1 MPVSLNKT
9 GSLVCVNGK
18 QEIKKCNTKEGND
31 MKKLRKQSYVILIT
45 LAATLTSIG
54 IHTLY
59 ANDMGVLEQEV
70 TRFDGTLTSV
80 VIEQS
85 QAEVKTCHYPED
97 ASEALC
103 DSFIQRDDKIIQSA
117 TAPAGSFEED
127 GFQPYTYSIAYEQN
141 GTPQNETLIL
151 DRLDATAILG
161 FEGKEIQPDTWT
173 ELEII
178 GDYHSVAFFCDD
190 PNVEL
195 QDGKVKAGND
205 VTSFTITASDD
216 GNGTRSGG
224 SVSAEFHVQTR
235 APLTNSGDAQP
246 EPEPTPEPTYS
257 TNWQAGVYTY
267 LKEYSIDNTKGSFT
281 SDYDNKIKVQGQFVN
296 LKDGVH
302 QLPAGKTPGTL
313 NAAEVDSLFE
323 KAKTITGSGF
333 SYSSD
338 RIWTQTLSLQ
348 WPKEEGIFLYRYR
361 IYDTAGGQPIWRE
374 NDGSLIIDE
383 EDGWVYEP
391 RIVIGQDFTPP
402 EVMIYAKRAGDSE
415 FHLLLEEESLE
426 TGDQLKLIAQDDLS
440 GITSFQYKL
449 VKDEEEASSVAFVD
463 AGLSGEKMIT
473 LDEQFKGGTIY
484 AQAKNGNKNNG
495 MTQVS
500 THILG
505 AVDYVTIALPSSSD
519 IWTHTET
526 LNFRVNEPKNKT
538 IDYDGALIS
547 FDGIEE
553 APRYFAK
560 TNDNVFT
567 TELPDGEYTII
578 AKAVKDHNGVKEPID
593 EHSFF
598 SKQKID
604 HTATIKL
611 EKLSKQQ
618 ETQPV
623 KVTATSGPSKIKEIR
638 KTCTNT
644 NNQTFEEIIEVSQ
657 GWTTY
662 TYDDVMRY
670 NGTCTYTAMNN
681 AKKESDPERV
691 SVNDLHNSDP
701 VLSITAS
708 DSTGKTIKSGE
719 RAERYVTLQAVNQ
732 NPDFQGSVKVC
743 INDQCEPYRFGKVIT
758 VDENANVTFV
768 SELAPVRVYE
778 TFEVILNSSI
788 SLGEVI
794 IEKEEA
800 YLGDT
805 WYSEEQT
812 IHAKVE
818 GGDEDAYLS
827 YKIDDGSWVKT
838 NKKSEAILIS
848 QSIGTSGTH
857 TLSVRSEKETQQS
870 SIKEVV
876 VNIDRVSPKL
886 ALSINDQELSIK
898 ATVGESGIATLDM
911 VGPDGTMSLLK
922 YVNADGTIKDY
933 IVQHNGTYTISME
946 NGAGVKATN
955 NIAVTGIDEGAFHM
969 VMTSGGEAYDGFWT
983 NKDIL
988 LTWTGGYQ
996 STADFDHYEC
1006 SIDKTNWK
1014 ACTSPLTITEEG
1026 SHTIQLRSMTQ
1037 DGKEIKTS
1045 TSYEAKLDHT
1055 PPTNPT
1061 IEMKKLHTEELYQF
1075 IRAITFGQYF
1085 NEAIRVSMNSTDAL
1099 SKVSIY
1105 YQFTDEDG
1113 DFIKDPKDPKWNSYT
1128 TAIDLDT
1135 EGSVKLVA
1143 YACDEAG
1150 NCSELSS
1157 SDGAMIDFHAP
1168 TVNGIKEGET
1178 KGYIPRVL
1186 TYEDSLSGID
1196 DEQSTMFKDNEVI
1209 ALSQSMI
1216 LEDPAHYEFAIYDRA
1231 ENVTTR
1237 DFTLLG
1243 FPNIEDIT
1251 GDDSWKDIID
1261 QIEQEYDENKD
1272 SLSDDK
1278 QKELEEEIQKIK
1290 DAFAKQRVDY
1300 LIDPDSGARLQGV
1313 EGTTFDSDA
1322 RLSVIRISDTLTE
1335 EERAAYEQRIEHG
1348 ALQEV
1353 YEVKLY
1359 KGEEERSLTG
1369 PAKLSITL
1377 MQEADQFLFV
1387 DGETAIA
1394 IDARFEG
1401 QELNARITATGIY
1414 LTMKEQQNQT
1424 DIVQGGNDMSG
1435 NYLNSVN
1442 TGDKQK
1448 AGVLFALILMSG
1460 GMMVQIVRNR
1470 RNRKDG
1476 TC

>member
-1 MPVSLNKT
+1 
-9 GSLVCVNGK
+9 
-18 QEIKKCNTKEGND
+18 
-31 MKKLRKQSYVILIT
+31 MKKLRNRFYVILIT

-54 IHTLY
+54 IHSLY
-59 ANDMGVLEQEV
+59 ANDKGVMEQEV
-70 TRFDGTLTSV
+70 KRFDGTLTSV

-97 ASEALC
+97 ALETLC
-103 DSFIQRDDKIIQSA
+103 DSFIQRDNEIIQSA

-127 GFQPYTYSIAYEQN
+127 GFQPYTYTIAYEQN
-141 GTPQNETLIL
+141 GTPQNETLML

-178 GDYHSVAFFCDD
+178 GDYHSVVFSCDD

-205 VTSFTITASDD
+205 VTSFSVTARDD

-224 SVSAEFHVQTR
+224 SVSAEFRVQTK

-246 EPEPTPEPTYS
+246 DPEPTPDPTPTPDPEPS
-257 TNWQAGVYTY
+257 FSINWQAGVYQTNWQHK
-267 LKEYSIDNTKGSFT
+267 LINTTGVFDDLSIYQNQIGK
-281 SDYDNKIKVQGQFVN
+281 QGQFVN

-302 QLPAGKTPGTL
+302 QLPPGKTPSTL
-313 NAAEVDSLFE
+313 ENAEVEELF
-323 KAKTITGSGF
+323 KDAKIVQGGRYDLSQPYT
-333 SYSSD
+333 YD
-338 RIWTQTLSLQ
+338 RTWQQALRLE
-348 WPKEEGIFLYRYR
+348 WPKEEGVFLYRFR
-361 IYDTAGGQPIWRE
+361 IWDTAGGNVYTEDYPFMYI
-374 NDGSLIIDE
+374 N
-383 EDGWVYEP
+383 EDGWAYSP
-391 RIVIGQDFTPP
+391 KDIAIGQDFTPP
-402 EVMIYAKRAGDSE
+402 EIMVYAKRTGDSE

-426 TGDQLKLIAQDDLS
+426 TGDQIKLIAQDDLS
-440 GITSFQYKL
+440 GLTSFQYKL
-449 VKDEEEASSVAFVD
+449 VKDEEDPSSVAFVD
-463 AGLSGEKMIT
+463 AGLSGEKIIT

-505 AVDYVTIALPSSSD
+505 AVDYITIALPSSSD

-538 IDYDGALIS
+538 IDYDGILLA

-567 TELPDGEYTII
+567 TELPNGEYTII
-578 AKAVKDHNGVKEPID
+578 AKAVKDDNGVKEPID
-593 EHSFF
+593 EHSFLC
-598 SKQKID
+598 KQKID

-618 ETQPV
+618 ETQPI
-623 KVTATSGPSKIKEIR
+623 KVTAISGPSKIKEIR

-644 NNQTFEEIIEVSQ
+644 NNQTFEEIIEVNQ
-657 GWTTY
+657 GHTTY
-662 TYDDVMRY
+662 TYEDVMRY

-708 DSTGKTIKSGE
+708 DSTGKTIKSEE

-743 INDQCEPYRFGKVIT
+743 INDRCEPYRFGKVIT
-758 VDENANVTFV
+758 VDENASVTFV
-768 SELAPVRVYE
+768 SVSAPVKVYE

-788 SLGEVI
+788 SLGEVK
-794 IEKEEA
+794 IEKEE
-800 YLGDT
+800 YYISDT

-857 TLSVRSEKETQQS
+857 TLSVRSEKETQPS
-870 SIKEVV
+870 SIKKVV
-876 VNIDRVSPKL
+876 INIDRVSPKL

-911 VGPDGTMSLLK
+911 VGPDGTMSLLSF
-922 YVNADGTIKDY
+922 VESDGSIRNVP
-933 IVQHNGTYTISME
+933 VQHNGTYTISME
-946 NGAGVKATN
+946 NGAGVKTTN
-955 NIAVTGIDEGAFHM
+955 NITVTGIDEGAFHV
-969 VMTSGGEAYDGFWT
+969 VMTSGGAAYDGFWT

-996 STADFDHYEC
+996 STANFDHYEC

-1045 TSYEAKLDHT
+1045 MIYEAKLDHT

-1061 IEMKKLHTEELYQF
+1061 IEMKKIHTEAIYEF
-1075 IRAITFGQYF
+1075 IRAISFQQYF
-1085 NEAIRVSMNSTDAL
+1085 NEAMRITIESEDAL
-1099 SKVSIY
+1099 SPVSIY
-1105 YQFTDEDG
+1105 YQFTNKDG
-1113 DFIKDPKDPKWNSYT
+1113 SFTKDPKDPKWKPYT
-1128 TAIDLDT
+1128 SSIDVDS

-1150 NCSELSS
+1150 NCSEISP

-1168 TVNGIKEGET
+1168 MVNGIKEGET

-1196 DEQSTMFKDNEVI
+1196 DEQSAMFKDNEVI

-1216 LEDPAHYEFAIYDRA
+1216 LEDPAHYELAIYDRA

-1237 DFTLLG
+1237 DFTLLS

-1261 QIEQEYDENKD
+1261 QIEQEYEENKD
-1272 SLSDDK
+1272 SLDEEK
-1278 QKELEEEIQKIK
+1278 QKELEEEIQKLK

-1335 EERAAYEQRIEHG
+1335 GERATYEKYIEHG

-1394 IDARFEG
+1394 IDAMFEG

-1414 LTMKEQQNQT
+1414 MTMKEDDVSMNEQQDQT

-1448 AGVLFALILMSG
+1448 AGVLIALILMSG
-1460 GMMVQIVRNR
+1460 GLMVQIVRNR

-1476 TC
+1476 AC

>member
-1 MPVSLNKT
+1 
-9 GSLVCVNGK
+9 
-18 QEIKKCNTKEGND
+18 

-141 GTPQNETLIL
+141 GTPQNETLML
-151 DRLDATAILG
+151 DRLDATAIMG

-224 SVSAEFHVQTR
+224 SVSAEFHVQTK

-246 EPEPTPEPTYS
+246 EPEPTPDPTPTPEPTYS
-257 TNWQAGVYTY
+257 TNWQPGVYTY

-281 SDYDNKIKVQGQFVN
+281 SEYDNKIKVQGQFVN

-313 NAAEVDSLFE
+313 NATEVDDLFK

-361 IYDTAGGQPIWRE
+361 IYDTAGGNPIWRE

-402 EVMIYAKRAGDSE
+402 EVMVYAKRAGDSE

-426 TGDQLKLIAQDDLS
+426 AGDQIKLIAKDDLS
-440 GITSFQYKL
+440 GLFSFQYKI

-463 AGLSGEKMIT
+463 AGLSGEKIIT

-519 IWTHTET
+519 IWTHMET

-560 TNDNVFT
+560 TGDNVFS

-657 GWTTY
+657 GHTTY

-691 SVNDLHNSDP
+691 SVNNLHNSDP

-758 VDENANVTFV
+758 VDENASVTFV
-768 SELAPVRVYE
+768 SESAPVKVYE

-788 SLGEVI
+788 SLGEVK
-794 IEKEEA
+794 IEKEES

-827 YKIDDGSWVKT
+827 YKIDDGSWIKT

-848 QSIGTSGTH
+848 QSIGTSGSH
-857 TLSVRSEKETQQS
+857 TLSVRSEKETQPS
-870 SIKEVV
+870 VIKKVE

-886 ALSINDQELSIK
+886 ALSINDQKLSIK
-898 ATVGESGIATLDM
+898 ATVGQSGIAALDM

-955 NIAVTGIDEGAFHM
+955 NITVTGIDEGAFHM
-969 VMTSGGEAYDGFWT
+969 VMTSDGAAYDGYWT

-1014 ACTSPLTITEEG
+1014 VCTSPLTITEEG

-1045 TSYEAKLDHT
+1045 TSYEAKLDYT

-1061 IEMKKLHTEELYQF
+1061 IEMKKLHTEAIYEF
-1075 IRAITFGQYF
+1075 IRAISFQQYF

-1150 NCSELSS
+1150 NCSELSP

-1178 KGYIPRVL
+1178 KGYIPRIL

-1237 DFTLLG
+1237 DFTLLSL
-1243 FPNIEDIT
+1243 PNIEDIT

-1261 QIEQEYDENKD
+1261 QIEQEYEENKD
-1272 SLSDDK
+1272 SLDKEK

-1322 RLSVIRISDTLTE
+1322 RLSVIRISDTLTA

-1377 MQEADQFLFV
+1377 RQKADQFLFV